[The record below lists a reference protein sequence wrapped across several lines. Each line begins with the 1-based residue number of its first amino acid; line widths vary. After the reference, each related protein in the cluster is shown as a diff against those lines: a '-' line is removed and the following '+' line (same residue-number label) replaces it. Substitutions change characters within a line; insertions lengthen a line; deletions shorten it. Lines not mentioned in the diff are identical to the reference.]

1 MAIIRP
7 FKGVRFSGKEI
18 SKFVCPPYDIISGE
32 EKKSLLKLSAH
43 NLVRIE
49 LSDPKGS
56 KNKYEQAGHIFREW
70 LSKDVLAQDAEPALY
85 FYEQEFASGGKKT
98 RRAGF
103 FAALKLENP
112 SKGDIKPH
120 EKTLAKPKQDRLN
133 LLREV
138 EANISPIFG
147 LFNDK
152 SKKIVGISK
161 KISRLAV
168 SASAKESK
176 TGVTNRLWKITD
188 GKIVADVIKVLS
200 KSSVFIADGHHRYE
214 TAWNYQQERKKRA
227 GYDPKAGYN
236 YVLAF
241 LCPME
246 DPGLVVWPT
255 HRVVEPPKDIE
266 EKIKKYF
273 NVLPAASFSRF
284 SGKLPQPMLVFING
298 KSRTLVVKNKNILSK
313 AMPGKPAAYYEL
325 AVSILHS
332 LLLDTTLPE
341 NITYV
346 KNDNEALKL
355 AKERGV
361 MAVLVPSTPVES
373 VKKIA
378 LAKQTMPQKSTYF
391 YPKVVT
397 GMVIHKLE
405 E

>member
-1 MAIIRP
+1 MATIRP
-7 FKGVRFSGKEI
+7 FKGVRFNGKEI
-18 SKFVCPPYDIISGE
+18 SNLVCPPYDVISEE
-32 EKKSLLKLSAH
+32 EKRSLLKMSWQ
-43 NLVRIE
+43 NIVRIE
-49 LSDPKGS
+49 LPDPKGS
-56 KNKYEQAGHIFREW
+56 KNKYEQAGSIFREW
-70 LSKDVLAQDAEPALY
+70 LSKDVLLEDAKPALY
-85 FYEQEFASGGKKT
+85 FYEQEFKSGGKKT
-98 RRAGF
+98 YRTGF

-112 SKGDIKPH
+112 GKGDIKPH

-138 EANISPIFG
+138 KANISPIFG

-152 SKKIVGISK
+152 NKRVVGFSK
-161 KISRLAV
+161 KISRLAPT
-168 SASAKESK
+168 ALAREKK
-176 TGVTNRLWKITD
+176 TGVVNKLWKIDDEKTV
-188 GKIVADVIKVLS
+188 KEVVAAVS

-214 TAWNYQQERKKRA
+214 TGWNYLQERKKH
-227 GYDPKAGYN
+227 GKYDPRANYN

-266 EKIKKYF
+266 EKIARSFKVF
-273 NVLPAASFSRF
+273 PAASFAKL
-284 SGKLPQPMLVFING
+284 SGKLPQPMLVYFNG
-298 KSRTLVVKNKNILSK
+298 RSRTLVVKDKGVLSR
-313 AMPGKPAAYYEL
+313 AMPGKPAAYSEL

-332 LLLDTTLPE
+332 LLLDGVAPE

-346 KNDNEALKL
+346 KNDKEAITL
-355 AKERGV
+355 AKKRCA

-397 GMVIHKLE
+397 GMVIHKVE